1 MSKVF
6 EKRPKMY
13 DLGSSDCAV
22 RFDVRILTTQER
34 QILLVKFYLFLCISL
49 LSALALLNPLMPGG
63 NKKVT
68 HS

>member
-22 RFDVRILTTQER
+22 RFDVQILTTQER
-34 QILLVKFYLFLCISL
+34 QILLVKFYLFLCIS
-49 LSALALLNPLMPGG
+49 S
-63 NKKVT
+63 
-68 HS
+68 